1 MSLYCVKIKYSLDA
15 ISGMMSD
22 GVDRAE
28 AMREL
33 TEKLGGKTNLFLWY
47 DRTRISCYGNN

>member
-22 GVDRAE
+22 GIDRALSYE
-28 AMREL
+28 
-33 TEKLGGKTNLFLWY
+33 
-47 DRTRISCYGNN
+47 RIN

>member
-22 GVDRAE
+22 GIDRAE

-33 TEKLGGKTNLFLWY
+33 TEKLGGKTNMFLWY
-47 DRTRISCYGNN
+47 DRTKISCYWNN